1 MRAAGYRHAHN
12 YIGRKISFERKK
24 SAPAYN
30 RTCFPTQMVFLRAEG
45 RGRSFFGVFKLF
57 SSWEEMRGWARDG
70 RWRGNSIL
78 TTQFVPSGDSRFRW
92 ANDGCEDP
100 NASAGWSGDVDAG
113 NPYPRVSI
121 AFLFW
126 LGFFQPTH

>member
-1 MRAAGYRHAHN
+1 MLLN
-12 YIGRKISFERKK
+12 FF
-24 SAPAYN
+24 
-30 RTCFPTQMVFLRAEG
+30 FPR
-45 RGRSFFGVFKLF
+45 
-57 SSWEEMRGWARDG
+57 EEMRGWARDG
-70 RWRGNSIL
+70 RWRGNPIL

-121 AFLFW
+121 AFLLW
-126 LGFFQPTH
+126 LRFFSTNTLRGLNDLESLLLAEASAVLSD